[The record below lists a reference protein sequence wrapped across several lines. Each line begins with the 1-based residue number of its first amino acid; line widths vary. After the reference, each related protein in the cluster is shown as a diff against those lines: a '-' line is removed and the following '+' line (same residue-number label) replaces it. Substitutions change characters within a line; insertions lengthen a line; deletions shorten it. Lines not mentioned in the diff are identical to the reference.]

1 MSEFDLSD
9 AERMLATSPEHR
21 VLKRVPPV
29 VGWPLA
35 TETGP
40 TRRALFIDVKTTGGS
55 IQHDQIMALGS
66 LAFSYD
72 AKTGAIVEVDDP
84 WGFEDPEPDAI
95 EALAEG
101 VDLVI
106 AHRAVFVR
114 PLVEKLAPVFLDKN
128 WACSHDEI
136 AWAGEC
142 LWPAR
147 IEDHLAQLGWF
158 IDSHEVADRAR
169 GGAFLMSLMLPRS
182 ERTVLSALLAN
193 ARRPR
198 MAVRAVLAPRSC
210 NDALRLRGYY
220 WDPGFNGL
228 EPAWWIL
235 RRLTPKSPG
244 SMPKS
249 IGRRARSRPYRC
261 QRHGVTH
268 HSHGAAQ
275 NGTETA
281 APLRNTNERTR
292 SDVLYRSAVF

>member
-1 MSEFDLSD
+1 
-9 AERMLATSPEHR
+9 MLATSPEYR

-66 LAFSYD
+66 VAFGYD

-84 WGFEDPEPDAI
+84 WGFEDPDPDAI

-101 VDLVI
+101 IDLVI

-114 PLVEKLAPVFLDKN
+114 PLIEKLARVFLDKN

-136 AWAGEC
+136 AWAGES

-169 GGAFLMSLMLPRS
+169 GGAFRMSLMLPRS
-182 ERTVLSALLAN
+182 ERTVLSALLAS

-198 MAVRAVLAPRSC
+198 MAVRAVLAPKSC

-220 WDPGFNGL
+220 WDPGFSGI

-235 RRLTPKSPG
+235 
-244 SMPKS
+244 
-249 IGRRARSRPYRC
+249 
-261 QRHGVTH
+261 
-268 HSHGAAQ
+268 
-275 NGTETA
+275 TETPEVEIA
-281 APLRNTNERTR
+281 WLNAE
-292 SDVLYRSAVF
+292 VYRKAREITPMPMPASRRYSSQPWREL